1 MDLSRQSPVYQLAA
15 QLGEALRDRRWTVS
29 TAESCTGGGVSYAI
43 TAVPGSS
50 EWFETAF
57 VTYSNEA
64 KMSRLGVNAGTLGEQ
79 GAVSEATVKEMVA
92 GALRE
97 SGADIAVAISG
108 IAGPQGGSPEKPVGT
123 VWFAWMTKGGEPM
136 TADHVYPGNREGVR
150 EQAIISALQGLLVLA
165 TSE

>member
-1 MDLSRQSPVYQLAA
+1 MDLSRQSPIYQLAA
-15 QLGEALRDRRWTVS
+15 QLGEALLDRRWTVS

-57 VTYSNEA
+57 VTYSNAA
-64 KMSRLGVNAGTLGEQ
+64 KVSRLGVDPTTLEQ
-79 GAVSEATVKEMVA
+79 HGAVSEATVKEMVA

-108 IAGPQGGSPEKPVGT
+108 IAGPQGGTPDKPVGT
-123 VWFAWMTKGGEPM
+123 VWFAWMAKDGEPM
-136 TADHVYPGNREGVR
+136 TAQNTYKGNREGVR

-165 TSE
+165 G

>member
-1 MDLSRQSPVYQLAA
+1 MDLSRQSPIYQLAS
-15 QLGEALRDRRWTVS
+15 QLGEALRDRQWTVT

-50 EWFETAF
+50 AWFEAAF

-64 KMSRLGVNAGTLGEQ
+64 KISRLGVSAATLAAQ
-79 GAVSEATVKEMVA
+79 GAVSEATVKEMAA

-97 SGADIAVAISG
+97 SGADLAVAISG
-108 IAGPQGGSPEKPVGT
+108 IAGPQGGSPDKPVGT
-123 VWFAWMTKGGEPM
+123 VWFGWMVKEGEPM
-136 TADHVYPGNREGVR
+136 TACHVYPGSRDGVR

-165 TSE
+165 G

>member
-1 MDLSRQSPVYQLAA
+1 MDLSRQSPIYQLAS
-15 QLGEALRDRRWTVS
+15 QLGDALRDRQWTAT

-43 TAVPGSS
+43 TAVSGSS

-64 KMSRLGVNAGTLGEQ
+64 KISRLGVSSATLAEQ
-79 GAVSEATVKEMVA
+79 GAVSEATVKEMAA

-108 IAGPQGGSPEKPVGT
+108 IAGPQGGSPDKPVGT
-123 VWFAWMTKGGEPM
+123 VWFAWMAKGGEPM
-136 TADHVYPGNREGVR
+136 TAHHVYPGSREGVR
-150 EQAIISALQGLLVLA
+150 EQAIITALQGLLVLA
-165 TSE
+165 TE